1 MKKLIPLIAVA
12 LAMAMPATMAAETLD
27 WDFESGCPPL
37 DIIKA
42 NILDN
47 DITFTSSTYRSA
59 MLTAINAIYDY
70 VDNEQY
76 SNATS
81 AADALDGYC
90 DTYIEDEVVAGNVA
104 VVLGAI
110 ADVYEWD
117 PDDFWCTTT
126 SSADA
131 GVIDDGTEDGCLLT
145 IEWGWETVH
154 KDEACEEKYRRKWDG
169 CILRPSRTGHGGC
182 VPYESKAFKGHAV
195 EVESRI

>member
-12 LAMAMPATMAAETLD
+12 LAMVLPAVMTAETLD

-47 DITFTSSTYRSA
+47 DMTFTSSTYRSA

-70 VDNEQY
+70 VDLGQY
-76 SNATS
+76 SNAAS
-81 AADALDGYC
+81 AADALAGNC
-90 DTYIEDEVVAGNVA
+90 DTYIEAEVVTGNVA

-117 PDDFWCTTT
+117 PDDLWCTTT
-126 SSADA
+126 SPADA

-145 IEWGWETVH
+145 IEFGWKTVH
-154 KDEACEEKYRRKWDG
+154 KAEACEEKYRERWDG
-169 CILRPSRTGHGGC
+169 WHHFPACDYTKDFYFRWTR
-182 VPYESKAFKGHAV
+182 
-195 EVESRI
+195 